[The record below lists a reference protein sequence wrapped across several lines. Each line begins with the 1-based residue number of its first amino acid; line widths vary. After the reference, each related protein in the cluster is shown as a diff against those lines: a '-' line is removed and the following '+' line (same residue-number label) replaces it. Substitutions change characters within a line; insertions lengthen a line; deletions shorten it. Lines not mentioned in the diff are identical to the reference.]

1 MNNLPARATQGPL
14 NDFPSPSAT
23 PQLYPTLTKAI
34 STLALLILGY
44 YVVSLLDAWPSTL
57 QRSAFEI
64 AAFLLPSRIL
74 YAMQYTMVRLGR
86 LNPEDAKFNRRD
98 YGDLHAKQEAL
109 KTILGHQPM
118 PFILHRVRSLSSNSS
133 VTIQSPIGTTPPGLG
148 NWDNSCYQNSTLQ
161 GLASLPAFLNSLES
175 SLDFC
180 NQFPVN
186 SETHRALAGFL
197 QDLTTLSSSRTVL
210 WTPKILK
217 SMDSWQQQDAQEYFS
232 RILEAIEKE
241 AIRSV
246 KACQTSSQPGLEC
259 VQSLFAGGKMPTA
272 TSDDI
277 QEQSRGQ
284 IPKMAHGVES
294 HNVLRDI
301 RSPLDG
307 LTAQSLRCTTC
318 GFTEGL
324 SLTQFNCL
332 TLNLGLRGF
341 ATLEDLID
349 DFTEP
354 EEVQE
359 VECDRCTKNER
370 DRVTQGRDSTDAINE
385 SNQEHG
391 GKLKPVL
398 RTKLKQITLAR
409 LPKDL
414 VLHINRSIFD
424 DFGNQRKNSSAIKFP
439 IFLSV
444 SNRWSVPLDNGE
456 RQNQVVYELKCVV
469 THYGRHDNGHYIAL
483 GKRDKDWYSFN
494 DERVT
499 KISEEEVLGYGNGFM
514 FFYEAVTPE
523 PAMRPIVE
531 QEANMSE
538 ANMSTEVS
546 HDEARVMG
554 ARGESSEIDSETV
567 DSIVVEESA
576 PATATDGDETQVCL
590 APAPPP
596 PPESITQGKELA
608 LDESPPSLPD
618 EPESKGIPTMRTAS
632 GFLDQGQEAIHLVK
646 APIVQRL

>member
-14 NDFPSPSAT
+14 DDFPSPAAT
-23 PQLYPTLTKAI
+23 PQLYPILTKTI

-64 AAFLLPSRIL
+64 AAFFLPSRIL

-133 VTIQSPIGTTPPGLG
+133 VTIQSPTGTNPPGLG

-175 SLDFC
+175 SRDFC
-180 NQFPVN
+180 DQFRVN
-186 SETHRALAGFL
+186 SETHRALADFL

-241 AIRSV
+241 AVRSV

-259 VQSLFAGGKMPTA
+259 VRSLVAGDTMPTA

-277 QEQSRGQ
+277 QEIQEQSRGQ
-284 IPKMAHGVES
+284 ILKMAHGLES

-332 TLNLGLRGF
+332 TLNLGLRGS

-359 VECDRCTKNER
+359 VECERCTKNER
-370 DRVTQGRDSTDAINE
+370 DRISQGRDSTAAINE
-385 SNQEHG
+385 FNQKHG
-391 GKLKPVL
+391 GKIKPVL

-456 RQNQVVYELKCVV
+456 HQNQVVYELKCVV

-499 KISEEEVLGYGNGFM
+499 KISEEEVLDYGNGFM
-514 FFYEAVTPE
+514 FFYEALTPE
-523 PAMRPIVE
+523 PSMSPIDV
-531 QEANMSE
+531 QEAD
-538 ANMSTEVS
+538 MSTEVS
-546 HDEARVMG
+546 HDEARVMDE
-554 ARGESSEIDSETV
+554 RRESSEIDSETV
-567 DSIVVEESA
+567 DSIVVEEGA
-576 PATATDGDETQVCL
+576 PATATDGDETQISL

-596 PPESITQGKELA
+596 PPESVTQGKEPA

-632 GFLDQGQEAIHLVK
+632 GFLDQGQEAIHLVN